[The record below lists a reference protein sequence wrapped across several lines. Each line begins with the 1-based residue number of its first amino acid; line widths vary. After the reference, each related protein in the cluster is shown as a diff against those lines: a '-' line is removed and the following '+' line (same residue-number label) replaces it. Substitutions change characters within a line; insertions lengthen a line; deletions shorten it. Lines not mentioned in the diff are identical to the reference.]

1 MMNAYSNVHV
11 KYTVTVNFWSSI
23 INAHLTSYFFGLLFF
38 SLMNCMLY
46 KLISMLCFMSFY
58 KHNFTSTK

>member
-23 INAHLTSYFFGLLFF
+23 INAHLTSYFFGLLLF
-38 SLMNCMLY
+38 SLIDWFC
-46 KLISMLCFMSFY
+46 KDER
-58 KHNFTSTK
+58 